1 MGKTENYLSAWNFNI
16 CGNLKIILMSPYIYI
31 YIIYIYIYITA
42 EFLSS
47 MTKAKIMQVA
57 MKSNDNIE
65 KKLIWN
71 TIPV

>member
-1 MGKTENYLSAWNFNI
+1 MGKIENYLSSWNFNI
-16 CGNLKIILMSPYIYI
+16 CGNLKIILTSPNIYI
-31 YIIYIYIYITA
+31 FNTG

-47 MTKAKIMQVA
+47 MTKAIIMQVA

-71 TIPV
+71 TISV

>member
-1 MGKTENYLSAWNFNI
+1 MGKTENYLRAWNFNI

-31 YIIYIYIYITA
+31 FITG

-47 MTKAKIMQVA
+47 MTKAIIMQVA